1 MTDMYLSDPGYV
13 RRRKL
18 DELFADQPYLSAT
31 MKASRLHERQ
41 VDTLPPVTIPIVG
54 AAADEDGLLQR
65 LKEAR
70 SARLLADTQLL
81 PSAEW
86 KPPQREAKQ
95 SALSNESI
103 QTPLQCVEKRA
114 PASSAAPD
122 SERLVKL
129 NLLVDL
135 NTRSARAY
143 TAAGFVRPWPE
154 VMFLNEAAAFLRVSP
169 RMLRRW
175 ARDGRVPSSRLDRR
189 LRFRRAALEAWLREN
204 E

>member
-1 MTDMYLSDPGYV
+1 MTDMYLSDPGYI

-41 VDTLPPVTIPIVG
+41 VDTLPPVPIPIVG
-54 AAADEDGLLQR
+54 PAADEDGILHR
-65 LKEAR
+65 LTEAR
-70 SARLLADTQLL
+70 SARLLADTQRL
-81 PSAEW
+81 PSVEPVLPLRRAEQMTPSC
-86 KPPQREAKQ
+86 K
-95 SALSNESI
+95 ST
-103 QTPLQCVEKRA
+103 QTPVLDDDKETSTHSKA
-114 PASSAAPD
+114 LD
-122 SERLVKL
+122 SQHLVKL
-129 NLLVDL
+129 NLLLDL

-143 TAAGFVRPWPE
+143 ATSGCVQPWPE
-154 VMFLNEAAAFLRVSP
+154 VMFLDEAAAFLRVSP

>member
-1 MTDMYLSDPGYV
+1 MTDIYLSDPGYI

-41 VDTLPPVTIPIVG
+41 VDTLPPVPIPIVG
-54 AAADEDGLLQR
+54 PAADDDGILHR
-65 LKEAR
+65 LTEAR

-81 PSAEW
+81 PSI
-86 KPPQREAKQ
+86 
-95 SALSNESI
+95 ESVLPTRRVE
-103 QTPLQCVEKRA
+103 QAVPSCASTLTPVPEEEKK
-114 PASSAAPD
+114 ASTNSKAPD
-122 SERLVKL
+122 SGRLVKL

-135 NTRSARAY
+135 NAKPARAY
-143 TAAGFVRPWPE
+143 TPAGFVQPWPE
-154 VMFLNEAAAFLRVSP
+154 VMFLSEAAAFLRVSP